1 MEARSPKRYYP
12 MADLTRPYGHT
23 VEEFWKLGEEKARKE
38 RERVEERR
46 REQEWVLR
54 RLGA

>member
-1 MEARSPKRYYP
+1 MKRPKDP
-12 MADLTRPYGHT
+12 MADLTRPYGMSLA
-23 VEEFWKLGEEKARKE
+23 EFWHRGEEHERKQ

-46 REQEWVLR
+46 REQEWVMR